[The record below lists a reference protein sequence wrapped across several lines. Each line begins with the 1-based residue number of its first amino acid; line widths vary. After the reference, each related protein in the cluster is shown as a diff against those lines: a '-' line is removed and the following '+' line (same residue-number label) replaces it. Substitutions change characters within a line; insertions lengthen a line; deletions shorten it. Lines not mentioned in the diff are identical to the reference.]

1 MDALFAGLVF
11 WHWIALAVILMI
23 LDVTFGAN
31 FFFVWCGISAA
42 IVGILMVIIPNM
54 TWEFQFLIFGIG
66 IMASLV
72 IWRQYLK
79 KLPEP
84 TDQPGLNRRAER
96 YIGRT
101 FDLEEAI
108 INGRGKIRVDDST
121 WRVQGADL
129 PIGTKVRV
137 VGVDG
142 TVLLVE
148 VSLDA

>member
-1 MDALFAGLVF
+1 MDAMFAKLVF

-23 LDVTFGAN
+23 LDVTIGAN

-42 IVGILMVIIPNM
+42 IVGILMLIIPHM

-79 KLPEP
+79 KMPRV

-96 YIGRT
+96 NIGRI
-101 FDLEEAI
+101 FDLDEAI
-108 INGRGKIRVDDST
+108 ENGRGKVRVDDTT
-121 WRVQGADL
+121 WRVQGEDL
-129 PIGTKVRV
+129 PLGTKVKV

-142 TVLLVE
+142 TVLKVE
-148 VSLDA
+148 KV